1 MNRNIMKKLICL
13 IVLLQFGL
21 CAFASSDKL
30 ANELKTSKGNVRVIV
45 QFNDSMG
52 AEHLDLMHAKG
63 GKLHRKLDVIKAGAF
78 DIFAERLAELADD
91 ARLTDIS
98 VDPLPSITMDNAA
111 AAATAAAA
119 LYSGLTG

>member
-63 GKLHRKLDVIKAGAF
+63 GKLHRKLDVIKAGWVH
-78 DIFAERLAELADD
+78 ILGQKLAELADQP
-91 ARLTDIS
+91 RVTHIS
-98 VDPLPSITMDNAA
+98 LGHPL
-111 AAATAAAA
+111 
-119 LYSGLTG
+119 